1 MSIVILI
8 IVLGIGIAIVTVIVV
23 RSIVAP
29 RRISTL
35 ADQVKQKRTAS
46 AIKTAK
52 KILQKDP
59 RNTDAHYL
67 LGLAY
72 LDDNKPELAL
82 MEFKTVNQ
90 IGTFDG
96 YTKEVP
102 FRLKIAELYASFNQP
117 EEALKEYLILL
128 KRDPNNA
135 DLYYRVGRLFED
147 RNRTDKAGGY
157 FKKAVELEPN
167 HADAHFRLG
176 LLFYRAKKYPEA
188 KAEFESAIRCASQ
201 HNEAYYYLGK
211 IQKENKDFISALSS
225 LEKAA
230 RSPELKV
237 KALVER
243 GTAYMSTNNI
253 DRAMAELERAVKLA
267 QEDSA
272 PEVLYGRYFLAKC
285 YEKMR
290 NLDQAIE
297 QWEAI
302 YRHKQNFRDVG
313 QKLAEYQDLR
323 TDDRVKD
330 YLTATQEQFVELCEQ
345 VTAAIGLQ
353 VRDIEPIGE
362 GCQVIAFEPQSKWR
376 NARRMPK
383 MVRYLRVTKAV
394 DEATIREMHEE
405 MKKQNITRG
414 VLASSSGFSRLAE
427 QFAETRPIDLVGRE
441 KLQQLLQRID

>member
-8 IVLGIGIAIVTVIVV
+8 IVVGIVLAIVTIIVV

-35 ADQVKQKRTAS
+35 ADQVKQHRTNA

-52 KILQKDP
+52 KILQKEP
-59 RNTDAHYL
+59 RNVDAHYL

-72 LDDNKPELAL
+72 LDEKKPELAL
-82 MEFKTVNQ
+82 MELKTVNQ
-90 IGTFDG
+90 IGNFEG

-102 FRLKIAELYASFNQP
+102 FRLKIAELYSDFNQA

-128 KRDPNNA
+128 KRDPKNA

-157 FKKAVELEPN
+157 FKKAVELEPH

-176 LLFYRAKKYPEA
+176 LLLYRAKRTNEA
-188 KAEFESAIRCASQ
+188 KVEFESAIRSQSQ
-201 HNEAYYYLGK
+201 HNEAYYYLGR
-211 IQKENKDFISALSS
+211 IQKDSKDYISALSS

-230 RSPELKV
+230 RNPDLKV

-243 GTAYMSTNNI
+243 GTAYMSMNNI
-253 DRAMAELERAVKLA
+253 DRATAELERAVKLSQNDA
-267 QEDSA
+267 A

-285 YEKMR
+285 YEHTRSLEK
-290 NLDQAIE
+290 AIE
-297 QWEAI
+297 QWELI
-302 YRHKQNFRDVG
+302 YRQKQNFRDVA
-313 QKLAEYQDLR
+313 QKLADYQDLR

-330 YLTATQEQFVELCEQ
+330 YLTAGQDEFLELCEQ
-345 VTAAIGLQ
+345 AAAHLGLQ
-353 VRDIEPIGE
+353 IRDVDPISE
-362 GCQVIAFEPQSKWR
+362 GCQIMAFEPQNKWR
-376 NARRMPK
+376 NARRMAK
-383 MVRYLRVTKAV
+383 MVWFLRLANVV

-405 MKKQNITRG
+405 MKKQNVMRG
-414 VLASSSGFSRLAE
+414 ILVSSSGFSRLAE

-441 KLQQLLQRID
+441 KLQRLLRDAD